1 VSSLNKVQLIGRVG
15 ADPEIRNTNS
25 GDKIANLRIAT
36 SETWKDKSGERQER
50 TSWHTVV
57 VFNDRLAGVVESYV
71 KKGSRIYVEGAL
83 TYREWEKDGVKR
95 ISAEVQISRFKGEII
110 LLDSREKS
118 DSYEAPQRQGGGGST
133 DSFSA
138 DLDSEIPFVTMWG
151 MR

>member
-1 VSSLNKVQLIGRVG
+1 MSSLNKVQLIGRVG

-110 LLDSREKS
+110 LLDKAERS
-118 DSYEAPQRQGGGGST
+118 DSYEAPQRPPEKTFLGE
-133 DSFSA
+133 DFDDA
-138 DLDSEIPFVTMWG
+138 VPF
-151 MR
+151 

>member
-1 VSSLNKVQLIGRVG
+1 MSSLNKVQLIGRVG
-15 ADPEIRNTNS
+15 ADPEIRNTNA
-25 GDKIANLRIAT
+25 GDRIANLRIAT

-138 DLDSEIPFVTMWG
+138 DLDSEIPFITMWG

>member
-1 VSSLNKVQLIGRVG
+1 MSSLNKVQLIGRVG

-25 GDKIANLRIAT
+25 GERIANLRIAT

-118 DSYEAPQRQGGGGST
+118 DSYEAPQPASSRE
-133 DSFSA
+133 
-138 DLDSEIPFVTMWG
+138 LDDEIPF
-151 MR
+151 

>member
-1 VSSLNKVQLIGRVG
+1 MSSLNKAILVGRVG

-118 DSYEAPQRQGGGGST
+118 DSYEATQRPPEKTFLGE
-133 DSFSA
+133 DFDDA
-138 DLDSEIPFVTMWG
+138 VPF
-151 MR
+151 